1 MQGILLHVDF
11 VALTERCRTRLAE
24 LDLPRPFDV
33 RALSASIGRRRGRPL
48 TLLAMDLPADSPRGL
63 WIGTEQGDYIVYERA
78 TTPLHQ
84 EHIILHELAH
94 VLCGHVGESGLSD
107 EHAHRLFPK
116 LAPDTVRRVLGRGAY
131 SSEEEQEAELLAS
144 MIFQRAGRDRRSPRV
159 TDPAAADNLRRLES
173 GM

>member
-1 MQGILLHVDF
+1 VDF
-11 VALTERCRTRLAE
+11 AALTERCRGRLAA

-33 RALSASIGRRRGRPL
+33 HTFCANVGRTRRRPL
-48 TLLAMDLPADSPRGL
+48 VLLEMDLPPAAPCGL
-63 WIGTEQGDYIVYERA
+63 LVSTDERDYVVYARA

-94 VLCGHVGESGLSD
+94 VLCGHAEGVRLGD
-107 EHAHRLFPK
+107 EHARRLFPR

-144 MIFQRAGRDRRSPRV
+144 MILQRTVRDRRTSPV
-159 TDPAAADNLRRLES
+159 TDPAAAANLRRLES
-173 GM
+173 GI